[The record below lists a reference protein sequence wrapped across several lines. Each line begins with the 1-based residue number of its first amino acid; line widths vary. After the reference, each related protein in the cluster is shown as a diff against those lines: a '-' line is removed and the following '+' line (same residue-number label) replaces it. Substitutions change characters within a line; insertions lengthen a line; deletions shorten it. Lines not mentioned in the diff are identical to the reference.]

1 MLEPTMIR
9 CCRCSALVA
18 LRDATR
24 CGRHETEP
32 LCSFCWNHH
41 RTTKRLERAG
51 ASRFDPEACWA
62 EVGVLD
68 WR

>member
-1 MLEPTMIR
+1 MIR
-9 CCRCSALVA
+9 CARCSALVA
-18 LRDATR
+18 LRDAAR

-32 LCSFCWNHH
+32 LCGFCWKDHVE
-41 RTTKRLERAG
+41 RLRLEGGLGSTWA
-51 ASRFDPEACWA
+51 ECWA